1 MPGSE
6 PAARTCRSHLPGPR
20 VQQLVTLQESGPKG
34 ASDGPQRSR
43 ILSGKTDSPHVG
55 HLNARVSVCF
65 RFSFLTL
72 RSTEWETMF
81 PVELQGSAL
90 SRSRRA
96 FGQRLCLLES
106 SRERALGF
114 RRVPDRM
121 GI

>member
-1 MPGSE
+1 MVGMPGSE

-81 PVELQGSAL
+81 PSRVAGVCALEKQASIWSTAVSPGELS
-90 SRSRRA
+90 
-96 FGQRLCLLES
+96 
-106 SRERALGF
+106 
-114 RRVPDRM
+114 
-121 GI
+121 